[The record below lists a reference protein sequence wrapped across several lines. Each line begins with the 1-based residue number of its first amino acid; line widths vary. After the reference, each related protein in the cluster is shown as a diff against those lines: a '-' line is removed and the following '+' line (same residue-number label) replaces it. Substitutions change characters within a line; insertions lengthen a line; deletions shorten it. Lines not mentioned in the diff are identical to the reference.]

1 MPTPDITIKRILAAI
16 DGSKPSLDA
25 SEQAISL
32 AAKYEAELIAVH
44 VVSPDV
50 RHGYLE
56 DVITPGLPASLKE
69 VVVLAME
76 KGQKYLDVVKQ
87 NASEN
92 KVEVQTDVL
101 IGGSSIVKEIV
112 QYSEEHK
119 IDLIVIGT
127 RGISGIKK
135 MLLGS
140 TASGIL
146 SYAHCPVL
154 IIK

>member
-1 MPTPDITIKRILAAI
+1 MIAI

-76 KGQKYLDVVKQ
+76 KGQKYLDDVKQ

-92 KVEVQTDVL
+92 KVEVRTEVL
-101 IGGSSIVKEIV
+101 IGGSSVVKEIV
-112 QYSEEHK
+112 EYAEEHQ

-140 TASGIL
+140 TASGVL
-146 SYAHCPVL
+146 SYAQCPVL
-154 IIK
+154 IVK